1 MDYSFYGFFFFCV
14 DPCEAASKMLQGVT
28 PPLPAAS
35 SQPSTSGN
43 AEAGPPSLEIDEE
56 LMMRSKNLSSTLQ
69 KLYLW
74 EKKLYQEV
82 KVRSALFFAII
93 TRESSFWIKL
103 IEAANFID

>member
-1 MDYSFYGFFFFCV
+1 
-14 DPCEAASKMLQGVT
+14 MLRVT
-28 PPLPAAS
+28 LPLPALS
-35 SQPSTSGN
+35 SQPFTSGS

-82 KVRSALFFAII
+82 KVRPGLFFSII
-93 TRESSFWIKL
+93 IWESYRLNCFNLLTLLTNSNVVNVLYIH
-103 IEAANFID
+103 